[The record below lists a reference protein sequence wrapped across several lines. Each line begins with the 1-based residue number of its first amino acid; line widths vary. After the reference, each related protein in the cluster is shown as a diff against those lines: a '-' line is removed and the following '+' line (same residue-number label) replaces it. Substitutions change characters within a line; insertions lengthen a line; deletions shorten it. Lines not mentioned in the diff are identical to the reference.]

1 MVMTGPVE
9 KSHGLNCKAWMMKGK
24 TMDDLIA
31 ALERALW
38 ELAVVLPET
47 DYARIRT
54 HIADLKA
61 GGERAKVVAW
71 LQKPRAK
78 VGDLNAAYLAAAK
91 AIASGAHMENNNAD

>member
-1 MVMTGPVE
+1 
-9 KSHGLNCKAWMMKGK
+9 
-24 TMDDLIA
+24 MDDLIA

-71 LQKPRAK
+71 LQAGGRYGPRAAPATMTML
-78 VGDLNAAYLAAAK
+78 DAHAQ